1 VAAAATL
8 SLPRVVAISPE
19 LPTPWPDE
27 PPQPSPAV
35 VVKVSIAPPKT
46 ERTPVHYQEFVIA
59 AAKLYHVSARLI
71 HAVIMVESNYRADA
85 VSPVGAQ
92 GLMQLMP
99 QTAARYGLA
108 DPFDPAANIA
118 AGARHLSS
126 LLARF
131 DNDLALALAA
141 YNAGEG
147 AVLRHGG
154 IPPYPE
160 TERYV
165 ARVLE
170 YYGETAEH
178 ARLPS
183 SPPGK

>member
-1 VAAAATL
+1 MA
-8 SLPRVVAISPE
+8 LPAPVQRAE
-19 LPTPWPDE
+19 LPE
-27 PPQPSPAV
+27 PPMPRAPAAKPAV
-35 VVKVSIAPPKT
+35 PATAKLVQAAPPDT
-46 ERTPVHYQEFVIA
+46 RRYGELVQRA
-59 AAKLYHVSARLI
+59 ARVYHVSARLL
-71 HAVIMVESNYRADA
+71 HAVIMAESSYRADA
-85 VSPVGAQ
+85 VSPVGAA

-99 QTAARYGLA
+99 DTAARYGVG

-118 AGARHLSS
+118 AGARHLSW

-131 DNDLALALAA
+131 DNDLTLALAA

-154 IPPYPE
+154 VPPYPE

-170 YYGETAEH
+170 YY
-178 ARLPS
+178 ARMP
-183 SPPGK
+183 